1 MKSIIFILC
10 FFIGSEAYASI
21 GKVSA
26 LSGNA
31 LIERNQQKIDA
42 AIGSPIMK
50 KDTVVTLDATK
61 MQMVFI
67 DKTVITLGKN
77 TRFDISTYSLNDSDE
92 PKVAFSLAKGFMK
105 SVTGKIGK
113 LAPQRFKIKT
123 KDAVIGIRG
132 TTFTLETNDKFTR
145 LSTLKGATYY
155 QDNKTQ
161 IIYEVPKNKT
171 LLFNRTTHQIKIT
184 NITANNT
191 RLIQS
196 ENDAS
201 SLQNSIKEV
210 ESIQQMNEQNEKMK
224 QMYP

>member
-10 FFIGSEAYASI
+10 LFIGSEAYASI

-31 LIERNQQKIDA
+31 LIERNQQKIDV
-42 AIGSPIMK
+42 AIGSAIMK

-61 MQMVFI
+61 MQMIFI

-92 PKVAFSLAKGFMK
+92 PKVTFYLAKGFMK
-105 SVTGKIGK
+105 SVTGNIGK
-113 LAPQRFKIKT
+113 LAPERFKIKT

-145 LSTLKGATYY
+145 LSTFKGATYY

-161 IIYEVPKNKT
+161 II
-171 LLFNRTTHQIKIT
+171 
-184 NITANNT
+184 
-191 RLIQS
+191 
-196 ENDAS
+196 
-201 SLQNSIKEV
+201 
-210 ESIQQMNEQNEKMK
+210 
-224 QMYP
+224 